1 MIDFCLLLMD
11 FYEINLEVYV
21 VGGGRVPAWQSPDS
35 YMPPDLGIVAAYIN
49 QN

>member
-21 VGGGRVPAWQSPDS
+21 VGGGRSS
-35 YMPPDLGIVAAYIN
+35 CVAEPRQLYASRLVDCGC
-49 QN
+49 

>member
-21 VGGGRVPAWQSPDS
+21 VGGGRVSAWQSPDS

>member
-21 VGGGRVPAWQSPDS
+21 VGSGRVPAWQSPDS
-35 YMPPDLGIVAAYIN
+35 YRPDLGIVAACIN